1 MKKNEKTEKAVA
13 EKPFADK
20 DLSDVYE
27 ALCCIAIKLDTM
39 MTIFDKIDKEIDKR
53 HGVQYAS
60 KKGSARRC

>member
-1 MKKNEKTEKAVA
+1 MKKNEKT

-39 MTIFDKIDKEIDKR
+39 MAIFDKIDKEIDKR

-60 KKGSARRC
+60 EKGSARRC

>member
-1 MKKNEKTEKAVA
+1 MKKT
-13 EKPFADK
+13 K
-20 DLSDVYE
+20 DVTANKEDLFKDVTLAQVYE